1 MTKSTTATVTK
12 PTNAATEANPTNAP
26 AKKKKPMSKRM
37 KTYIIMVLPAL
48 ILFVAFNTIPLITGA
63 YYSLTNYRGYGTYEF
78 VGLRNFVDLFQDAR
92 VGKSYLFTF
101 KYAICGTVLV
111 NVISLLIAM
120 ALNSKIKFKSTL
132 RGLYFLPNILGGL
145 VVGYIFSFLFTY
157 IIPAAANALG
167 IDFLQNSIL
176 ASEKWAWVGV
186 LIVGVWQT
194 VAMNTII
201 YISGLQTIPAD
212 IYEASSIDGAG
223 KMYTFRKLT
232 LPLLIPFISTNLILS
247 TKNMLMV
254 FDQIMSLTKGGP
266 AQSTESISYLIYRNG
281 MDGGQFGF
289 QSANA
294 VVFFIL
300 IVTISVIQ
308 MRITG
313 KKEEQL

>member
-1 MTKSTTATVTK
+1 MKETKK
-12 PTNAATEANPTNAP
+12 IR
-26 AKKKKPMSKRM
+26 KPMSK
-37 KTYIIMVLPAL
+37 KTKTLLLMTLPAL
-48 ILFVAFNTIPLITGA
+48 ILFVLFNTIPLITGA
-63 YYSLTNYRGYGTYEF
+63 FYSFTNYRGYGSYDF
-78 VGLRNFVDLFQDAR
+78 VGFRNFIDLFQDSR

-101 KYAICGTVLV
+101 KYAIVGTILV
-111 NVISLLIAM
+111 NVLSLLIAM
-120 ALNSKIKFKSTL
+120 GLNSKIKFKSTL
-132 RGLYFLPNILGGL
+132 RGMYFLPNILGGL
-145 VVGYIFSFLFTY
+145 VVGYIFSFIFTY
-157 IIPAAANALG
+157 IIPTVAQSLH
-167 IDFLQNSIL
+167 IDFLSSSIL

-186 LIVGVWQT
+186 LMVGVWQT

-223 KMYTFRKLT
+223 KWYTFRKLT
-232 LPLLIPFISTNLILS
+232 LPLLLPFISTNLILS

-266 AQSTESISYLIYRNG
+266 AQSTESISYLIYKNG

-294 VVFFIL
+294 VVFFIV
-300 IVTISVIQ
+300 IVAISVIQ
-308 MRITG
+308 LLITN

>member
-1 MTKSTTATVTK
+1 
-12 PTNAATEANPTNAP
+12 
-26 AKKKKPMSKRM
+26 M
-37 KTYIIMVLPAL
+37 KTYIVMILPAL

-63 YYSLTNYRGYGTYEF
+63 FYSFTNYRGYGSYEF
-78 VGLRNFVDLFQDAR
+78 VGLRNYIDLFQDAR
-92 VGKSYLFTF
+92 VGQSYLFTF
-101 KYAICGTVLV
+101 KYAIAGTVLV
-111 NVISLLIAM
+111 NLISLLLAM
-120 ALNSKIKFKSTL
+120 GLNSKIKAKSFL
-132 RGLYFLPNILGGL
+132 RGMYFVPNVLGGL

-157 IIPAAANALG
+157 IIPALGSALNIG
-167 IDFLQNSIL
+167 FLKNSIL
-176 ASEKWAWVGV
+176 ASEDWAWVGV
-186 LIVGVWQT
+186 LIVGVWQS

-212 IYEASSIDGAG
+212 IYEASSIDGAN
-223 KMYTFRKLT
+223 KWQTFIKLT
-232 LPLLIPFISTNLILS
+232 LPMLVPFLSINLVLS

-294 VVFFIL
+294 VLFFVV

-308 MRITG
+308 MRMTS